1 MEEPL
6 GTYYYGATFRRVRI
20 LSRRLA
26 RKIFFWPI
34 REVVHQGDSVAFL
47 HEMFFFFHSS
57 WLLWLIGVSKG
68 SLSQKDSRRP
78 RKPQA
83 VLRKQH
89 SLIDFWDVA
98 YYFSSIIEQLLK
110 LSTMRKTPLYD
121 LYGPCNAGTI
131 GQLQSTLPQRAKR
144 AAKIL
149 LPET

>member
-6 GTYYYGATFRRVRI
+6 GTYYYGTTSRRVRI

-68 SLSQKDSRRP
+68 SRSQKRFKEAEETPSC
-78 RKPQA
+78 A
-83 VLRKQH
+83 RKQH
-89 SLIDFWDVA
+89 SLIDFWDVT

-110 LSTMRKTPLYD
+110 LSTMRKTPLHD
-121 LYGPCNAGTI
+121 LYGPCNVGTI

-149 LPET
+149 SPET